1 MLDNLYSAV
10 DRELEINEVTFEFS
24 SLLLFRKLNSKF
36 IYYFFFLRRK
46 ERRNNKILEVWRFG
60 KPTKL
65 EIENGEICGMDAQAQ
80 GGSGEIRKAP
90 TT

>member
-1 MLDNLYSAV
+1 MWPLSYHRLWQAIFFGI
-10 DRELEINEVTFEFS
+10 R
-24 SLLLFRKLNSKF
+24 
-36 IYYFFFLRRK
+36 YYAKKIFFLDFQFLVFYPVS
-46 ERRNNKILEVWRFG
+46 NFSNINPEVWRFG

-65 EIENGEICGMDAQAQ
+65 EIEDGEICGVDAQAQ